1 MSSKLQQECKY
12 LHGFIVQGKTVQK
25 EKAQRQQTSMDKYIW
40 HANPPLIIEHPDVWF
55 SLRDADKTYTSLVL
69 ACVDKA
75 LGNHGDKETVF
86 TNYIYTMYM
95 VLAVLKM

>member
-40 HANPPLIIEHPDVWF
+40 HANPPLIIEHPDV
-55 SLRDADKTYTSLVL
+55 
-69 ACVDKA
+69 
-75 LGNHGDKETVF
+75 
-86 TNYIYTMYM
+86 
-95 VLAVLKM
+95 